1 MRNLSEFEHL
11 SPANRHKVL
20 KEVKKAS
27 QEKARELGV
36 GKLGDWTYSHFEF
49 NPDFN
54 RRDPNSSYLH
64 CATCDRG
71 VKYLYVCYDSNGNK
85 RGFGESHVKDALGLS
100 KATMRDFHVLR
111 NYTYQKSE
119 EYAQKLLKQ
128 LNQQKG
134 ELIFLLNH
142 PGYYIGNLN
151 KLLQENQAQKLL
163 DGSTAVQVA
172 EALKKYQKRQAEK
185 RHQQELIRK
194 QEKKKTAQT
203 AARTRSPRT

>member
-11 SPANRHKVL
+11 SPANRRKVL

-100 KATMRDFHVLR
+100 KATMHDFHVLR

-128 LNQQKG
+128 LRQQKG

-142 PGYYIGNLN
+142 PGYYNGNLN
-151 KLLQENQAQKLL
+151 KLLQEKQEQKLL
-163 DGSTAVQVA
+163 DDATAIQVA
-172 EALKKYQKRQAEK
+172 KALKK
-185 RHQQELIRK
+185 IS
-194 QEKKKTAQT
+194 KTASRK
-203 AARTRSPRT
+203 AAPAGIN